1 MASGDELLK
10 VITGLGSAGD
20 SWATATTVITA
31 ASGHTVT
38 ILSISL
44 CETAGVDE
52 TFDIYIDTASGAHA
66 YLYLEQSLPSK
77 STFIHTDKII
87 LEAADHLD
95 VHSVTGAADID
106 VIISY
111 LDQEL

>member
-10 VITGLGSAGD
+10 VATHRGSGNNMSTAQTLLTAG
-20 SWATATTVITA
+20 
-31 ASGHTVT
+31 SGKTVT
-38 ILSISL
+38 IISLSL
-44 CETAGVDE
+44 CETAGADE
-52 TFDIYIDTASGAHA
+52 TFDVYIDTGSGDNT

-77 STFIHTDKII
+77 STFVHNDKII

-95 VHSVTGAADID
+95 VHVNGDGGDID

-111 LDQEL
+111 LEQEL

>member
-20 SWATATTVITA
+20 SWATATTVLTA

-44 CETAGVDE
+44 CETAGADE
-52 TFDIYIDTASGAHA
+52 TFDVLIDTGSGDDT
-66 YLYLEQSLPSK
+66 YLYLEQSLPAN
-77 STFIHTDKII
+77 STFVHSDKVI
-87 LEAADHLD
+87 LEANDHLD
-95 VHSVTGAADID
+95 VHCASGGGDID
-106 VIISY
+106 IIISY